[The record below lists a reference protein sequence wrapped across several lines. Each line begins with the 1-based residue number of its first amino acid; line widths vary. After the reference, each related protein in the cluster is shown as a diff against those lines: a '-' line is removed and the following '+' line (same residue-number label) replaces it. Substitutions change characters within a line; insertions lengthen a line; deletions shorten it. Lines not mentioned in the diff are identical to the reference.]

1 MNPAQAARIEE
12 PLLAVRALH
21 KHFGATRALDGVDF
35 ELAPAEVHALC
46 GENGAGKSTL
56 VRILSG
62 ILIPDSGSIDW
73 NGMSLHTAAPTDACG
88 HGIAVIHQDFD
99 LAPNLSVAENLV
111 LGREPRR
118 WRMLVDRTSE
128 QRSVG
133 EALDRVGL
141 DVAPGAPTGRL
152 SAAQRQ
158 LLAIARALSQKARLL
173 VMDEPTSSL
182 GPDDTDRLLGLVEQL
197 RARGTSVIFISHKLD
212 EVFRIAD
219 RITVLR
225 DGRSVATLDA
235 HQASEAQVIDLM
247 VGRELGEALGRGN
260 RVPGNEL
267 LEVSG
272 LGRGSELNDIEF
284 TLHRSEILG
293 IYGLQGAGR
302 TRLAEALFG
311 LAPADRGLIR
321 VGGEEL
327 EIDSPRTA
335 MRHGIALVPED
346 RRVKGLFANMDVR
359 ENLTIADLPALQR
372 AGLIDR
378 ARERAAAG
386 AAAAEMGVRLS
397 DLGQAVGELSGGN
410 QQKALLARWL
420 MREPQVLILDEPTAG
435 VDVGAKADIY
445 ARLDAIAVA
454 GAGVLLI
461 TSEMPEL
468 LGVCDRVLVM
478 NQGAIVARFARGE
491 ASEAGIMRA
500 IQGA

>member
-1 MNPAQAARIEE
+1 
-12 PLLAVRALH
+12 
-21 KHFGATRALDGVDF
+21 
-35 ELAPAEVHALC
+35 
-46 GENGAGKSTL
+46 
-56 VRILSG
+56 
-62 ILIPDSGSIDW
+62 
-73 NGMSLHTAAPTDACG
+73 
-88 HGIAVIHQDFD
+88 
-99 LAPNLSVAENLV
+99 
-111 LGREPRR
+111 
-118 WRMLVDRTSE
+118 
-128 QRSVG
+128 
-133 EALDRVGL
+133 
-141 DVAPGAPTGRL
+141 
-152 SAAQRQ
+152 
-158 LLAIARALSQKARLL
+158 
-173 VMDEPTSSL
+173 
-182 GPDDTDRLLGLVEQL
+182 
-197 RARGTSVIFISHKLD
+197 VIFISHKLD

-454 GAGVLLI
+454 GAGILLI

-500 IQGA
+500 IQDA